1 MRSVEITSRA
11 EGVKMFNFSNTE
23 RKNMEM
29 LMEIIQ
35 RAKRIIA
42 VKKNDK
48 HAIKIIS
55 NTMTIITLDN
65 NKVIQ
70 YIAIYEEPD
79 LERCKELDSY
89 QSVISWLYA

>member
-1 MRSVEITSRA
+1 
-11 EGVKMFNFSNTE
+11 MFNFSDTE

-29 LMEIIQ
+29 LMEIIK

-42 VKKNDK
+42 VKKDNK
-48 HAIKIIS
+48 HAIKIIT
-55 NTMTIITLDN
+55 NTITIITLDN
-65 NKVIQ
+65 KVIQ
-70 YIAIYEEPD
+70 YISIYEEPD

>member
-1 MRSVEITSRA
+1 
-11 EGVKMFNFSNTE
+11 MFNFSDTE

-29 LMEIIQ
+29 IMEIIQ

-42 VKKNDK
+42 VKKDDK
-48 HAIKIIS
+48 HAIKVITNTIQIIA
-55 NTMTIITLDN
+55 LDN

-70 YIAIYEEPD
+70 HIDIYEEPD